1 MIFLIAYLA
10 VLKSVSHE
18 CQSFKFIGKVYLNIP
33 LNLLVMWIDLYFF
46 RKPKYLLLNRFLK
59 KTLRIFIIIVSG
71 EEVSQRVWRAEN
83 KFVIC

>member
-1 MIFLIAYLA
+1 MIFLIVYLA
-10 VLKSVSHE
+10 VLKSVSDE